1 MPSTY
6 AHRRFGAQAAA
17 RLQEPLRDLVARHR
31 ALYDIGLHGPDIL
44 FYYHPLRANPVSGRG
59 NAMHDQP
66 GAAFFAAA
74 RGVLRT
80 AEDPEAALAYLLG
93 FVCHFALDSTCH
105 PYVERYTREQ
115 GITHCEIET
124 EFDNQLMRKDGQ
136 DPLRFFTAGHIRPT
150 EENARIIAP
159 FYNGLTVPQVTGA
172 LRGMVTVHRCL
183 QTSNAAKRWLILT
196 VMRLAGKYEALH
208 GLVANPQPN
217 PDCAASGRQLE
228 QLYEQALPLA
238 VRLMTEYADGKPLD
252 PAYQHTFGE
261 E

>member
-17 RLQEPLRDLVARHR
+17 RLPEPLQGVVDRHR

-44 FYYHPLRANPVSGRG
+44 FYYHPLHANPISSRG
-59 NAMHDQP
+59 GAMHDRP

-74 RGVLRT
+74 RGPLNA
-80 AEDPEAALAYLLG
+80 AEDREAALAYLLG

-105 PYVERYTREQ
+105 PYVEQYTRDR
-115 GITHCEIET
+115 GISHCEIET
-124 EFDNQLMRKDGQ
+124 EFDNRLLRQDGQ

-159 FYNGLTVPQVTGA
+159 FYNGLTTGEVAGA

-183 QTSNAAKRWLILT
+183 QASSAPKRWLIRT
-196 VMRLAGKYEALH
+196 VMRLAGKYDSLH

-217 PDCAASGRQLE
+217 PDCADSSLRLE
-228 QLYEQALPLA
+228 QLYAQALPLA
-238 VRLMTEYADGKPLD
+238 VRLMTEYAAGGPLD